1 MTLSADGRVAVS
13 GSGTLLFQ
21 VNEGHLEPLTF
32 VRRVLSHAK
41 LDRWNILASSADS
54 NAIVLTTPKDKF
66 PIQAVAIPLWHS
78 EGLNRPIYLE
88 ATALSDILGTT
99 EFSIFSP
106 DKMRIHL
113 FIIDP
118 QATQKNKMVSLKT
131 DNTGNSFV
139 MSPIHTLRGYQVTT
153 DKSATIWKTVI
164 LSPYQVQDFPV
175 DESGNLPTPPPSPQ
189 LQTVARL
196 SQAHAPSLINGNHE
210 SKPPP
215 SPLNPDTD
223 ARVHKR
229 PSLSVTRNILTM
241 FGSLFFSVY
250 FSVFY
255 RFFFW
260 RRRTSESLSCDATE
274 DHPRQ
279 WAPSVSEDDVGNT
292 LDQDAPDDSG
302 DEFCASESLKTP
314 ETEIP
319 LEGITV
325 STVSHASD
333 NTKIG
338 CDVYLHK
345 PSDSGSKKITTI
357 ALLCTTHNNPAEAT
371 TTDPNTSNIIDKNEI
386 MECCIQFLDG
396 SKPECLM
403 SRCDVD
409 VFCHTLSGEGQ
420 VGSDSKYSCR
430 LLQYQMDWG
439 SDLGKSE
446 RKIRISPPKVT

>member
-1 MTLSADGRVAVS
+1 
-13 GSGTLLFQ
+13 
-21 VNEGHLEPLTF
+21 
-32 VRRVLSHAK
+32 
-41 LDRWNILASSADS
+41 
-54 NAIVLTTPKDKF
+54 
-66 PIQAVAIPLWHS
+66 
-78 EGLNRPIYLE
+78 
-88 ATALSDILGTT
+88 
-99 EFSIFSP
+99 
-106 DKMRIHL
+106 
-113 FIIDP
+113 
-118 QATQKNKMVSLKT
+118 MVSLKT

-164 LSPYQVQDFPV
+164 LSPYQVQDFSA
-175 DESGNLPTPPPSPQ
+175 DQSGTLPTPPPSPHVQ
-189 LQTVARL
+189 PVARL

-223 ARVHKR
+223 ARVQKR

-260 RRRTSESLSCDATE
+260 GRRTSDSLSYNATE

-292 LDQDAPDDSG
+292 LDQDAPDDSE
-302 DEFCASESLKTP
+302 DEFCASESLVKTP

-319 LEGITV
+319 LESIIETQTTKVQPSQSDTGYTV

-333 NTKIG
+333 NTKRG

-357 ALLCTTHNNPAEAT
+357 ALLCTTHNDPAEAT

-386 MECCIQFLDG
+386 MEYCIQFLDG

-420 VGSDSKYSCR
+420 DGNDSKYSCC